1 MLQNAADNNYFKALA
16 EGHDPYVSF
25 SVYPDRL
32 VVECN
37 EDGFTSENLTAICN
51 IGKSSKQ
58 GAQGYIGEKG
68 IGFKSTFMAAWKVQ
82 IESGPFTFYFEH
94 QVGESGM
101 GMITP
106 IWFESED
113 EFQGPGTRISL
124 YFHDNGTPVDLKER
138 RGEVINQLKELQG
151 EALLFVNKL
160 RRINIAVFESGEDK
174 IWSKSMALSDS
185 PNFPQGSELRT
196 SKFDA
201 TSGTD
206 SEMVRQFHVTKY
218 DVTELSR
225 NENRSYSE
233 TEEDLALY
241 STSQVVL
248 AFPLDEN
255 DKPITEIQD
264 VFAFMPVR
272 KIGFNVSGVPSPRI
286 NSQLTIS
293 CI

>member
-1 MLQNAADNNYFKALA
+1 
-16 EGHDPYVSF
+16 
-25 SVYPDRL
+25 
-32 VVECN
+32 
-37 EDGFTSENLTAICN
+37 
-51 IGKSSKQ
+51 
-58 GAQGYIGEKG
+58 
-68 IGFKSTFMAAWKVQ
+68 
-82 IESGPFTFYFEH
+82 
-94 QVGESGM
+94 M

-106 IWFESED
+106 IWFEPEN

-124 YFHDNGTPVDLKER
+124 YFHDNGTPDDLTER
-138 RGEVINQLKELQG
+138 RDEVITQLKELQG

-201 TSGTD
+201 TSGID

-218 DVTELSR
+218 DATGLSR

-233 TEEDLALY
+233 TEEGLALY
-241 STSQVVL
+241 STSRVVL

-255 DKPITEIQD
+255 DEPITEIQD

-286 NSQLTIS
+286 STNNFTHLVPNPCRLCNSGQSPGHCLEFSTKCRS
-293 CI
+293 SQGYRSSFGERHRRVG